1 MTFAVVNDYESTR
14 WRRAKRSA
22 LIDSAKPQRNEGLK
36 YLAFSVIALLLAT
49 SCSRSVARKEEPL
62 PVFDGVTTDFTLTRS
77 RIKPAEPLEVRAVF
91 RNTTSE
97 TRVFGFLDFGV
108 DARLYSKGQL
118 LGDLCPT
125 TDNPLQ
131 LVTLK
136 PGESYEIAQEVF
148 TPRCYNLAPGQ
159 YSIRFNYNLRA
170 LRSDALREQYEEM
183 YNHPQYSIV
192 PWDGRDHP
200 FTVVK

>member
-1 MTFAVVNDYESTR
+1 MTKTVITYLCFAFDKTQEMRSLNIRNT
-14 WRRAKRSA
+14 WRGDIPPLRVF
-22 LIDSAKPQRNEGLK
+22 
-36 YLAFSVIALLLAT
+36 YLLVLVLLAT
-49 SCSRSVARKEEPL
+49 SAFSGAVAGPNPL
-62 PVFDGVTTDFTLTRS
+62 PVFDGVTTNFTLTRS
-77 RIKPAEPLEVRAVF
+77 RIKPGERLEVRAVF
-91 RNTTSE
+91 RNTTSR

-131 LVTLK
+131 SVTLN
-136 PGESYEIAQEVF
+136 PGESYEIVQEVF
-148 TPRCYNLAPGQ
+148 TPQCYNLAPGQ

-170 LRSDALREQYEEM
+170 LRSDALREQCEKM

-192 PWDGRDHP
+192 PWDGLDHP
-200 FTVVK
+200 FTVVE